1 MSVPARK
8 WALSKR
14 TGSSARRAVLNCLAD
29 WMIGE
34 NAVECWPSI
43 DTIVFE
49 TEMNRKTVMK
59 ATAELVALGL
69 IGKRKVIDIERHC
82 WQTRYT
88 FIGYV
93 PKEWVKAERPGE
105 ELSSH
110 AKESPKNGTYQK
122 RYVPKTE
129 STKNGTEVHTK
140 NGTKVGPKN
149 GTIESPK
156 FGTRTGIEQ
165 GITGIREEGKAHAS
179 RSLPVAPPP
188 PGLDD
193 EAEAEW
199 NDLTARAALEA
210 DSMPED
216 VFSPDAQTPIENIDA
231 RFDTASDSIFGT
243 DTPTENQNAAER
255 KSEAISKPK
264 RRKRVALTLTELPID
279 WRIYCE
285 KTAPELNPDRVWDDF
300 SDFWQNRAKD
310 PFCVD
315 WSRTWQTNIRKL
327 HALPNNDFRK
337 APQLKAEIAQAAQA
351 KPSRFMT
358 AQERYEAELDRLGQI
373 SDEEY
378 YARIDRAG
386 EEFVR
391 RDKERAARLAQEK
404 AKKEKKL

>member
-1 MSVPARK
+1 MSVPARF
-8 WALSKR
+8 WALAQDTK
-14 TGSSARRAVLNCLAD
+14 GSERQVLNCLAD
-29 WMIGE
+29 WMIGDD
-34 NAVECWPSI
+34 AVVCWPSVE
-43 DTIVFE
+43 TIAFE
-49 TEMNRKTVMK
+49 TGCNRQTVMK
-59 ATAELVALGL
+59 ATDSLKQAGL
-69 IGKRKVIDIERHC
+69 ITKKRRLVNDEWRMH
-82 WQTRYT
+82 YT
-88 FIGYV
+88 LVGYV
-93 PKEWVKAERPGE
+93 PTEWVNAERPTLESTKNRKYEKPDFQNPVRTGNRT
-105 ELSSH
+105 S
-110 AKESPKNGTYQK
+110 ESPKNRTSESADF
-122 RYVPKTE
+122 RTLE
-129 STKNGTEVHTK
+129 STKNR
-140 NGTKVGPKN
+140 
-149 GTIESPK
+149 
-156 FGTRTGIEQ
+156 TRTGIEQ
-165 GITGIREEGKAHAS
+165 GITGIRQEGKAHAS

>member
-149 GTIESPK
+149 GD
-156 FGTRTGIEQ
+156 RTGNNRNK
-165 GITGIREEGKAHAS
+165 TGR
-179 RSLPVAPPP
+179 
-188 PGLDD
+188 
-193 EAEAEW
+193 
-199 NDLTARAALEA
+199 
-210 DSMPED
+210 
-216 VFSPDAQTPIENIDA
+216 
-231 RFDTASDSIFGT
+231 
-243 DTPTENQNAAER
+243 
-255 KSEAISKPK
+255 
-264 RRKRVALTLTELPID
+264 
-279 WRIYCE
+279 
-285 KTAPELNPDRVWDDF
+285 
-300 SDFWQNRAKD
+300 
-310 PFCVD
+310 
-315 WSRTWQTNIRKL
+315 
-327 HALPNNDFRK
+327 
-337 APQLKAEIAQAAQA
+337 
-351 KPSRFMT
+351 
-358 AQERYEAELDRLGQI
+358 
-373 SDEEY
+373 
-378 YARIDRAG
+378 
-386 EEFVR
+386 
-391 RDKERAARLAQEK
+391 
-404 AKKEKKL
+404 

>member
-165 GITGIREEGKAHAS
+165 GITGIRQEGKAHAS

-243 DTPTENQNAAER
+243 DTPTENQNAAEC

>member
-165 GITGIREEGKAHAS
+165 GITGIRQEGKAHAS

-193 EAEAEW
+193 EAEAEAEW

-264 RRKRVALTLTELPID
+264 RR
-279 WRIYCE
+279 
-285 KTAPELNPDRVWDDF
+285 
-300 SDFWQNRAKD
+300 
-310 PFCVD
+310 
-315 WSRTWQTNIRKL
+315 
-327 HALPNNDFRK
+327 
-337 APQLKAEIAQAAQA
+337 
-351 KPSRFMT
+351 
-358 AQERYEAELDRLGQI
+358 
-373 SDEEY
+373 
-378 YARIDRAG
+378 
-386 EEFVR
+386 
-391 RDKERAARLAQEK
+391 
-404 AKKEKKL
+404 

>member
-1 MSVPARK
+1 M
-8 WALSKR
+8 
-14 TGSSARRAVLNCLAD
+14 
-29 WMIGE
+29 
-34 NAVECWPSI
+34 
-43 DTIVFE
+43 
-49 TEMNRKTVMK
+49 
-59 ATAELVALGL
+59 
-69 IGKRKVIDIERHC
+69 
-82 WQTRYT
+82 
-88 FIGYV
+88 
-93 PKEWVKAERPGE
+93 
-105 ELSSH
+105 
-110 AKESPKNGTYQK
+110 
-122 RYVPKTE
+122 
-129 STKNGTEVHTK
+129 HTK

-165 GITGIREEGKAHAS
+165 GITGIRQEGKAHAS

-216 VFSPDAQTPIENIDA
+216 VFSPDAQTPVENIEILNA
-231 RFDTASDSIFGT
+231 TASDSIFGT
-243 DTPTENQNAAER
+243 DTPTKDQDASER
-255 KSEAISKPK
+255 KSEGTSKPK

-279 WRIYCE
+279 WRMYCE
-285 KTAPELNPDRVWDDF
+285 RTAPELNPERVWDDF

-310 PFCVD
+310 PLCVD
-315 WSRTWQTNIRKL
+315 WSRTWQTNVRKL

-337 APQLKAEIAQAAQA
+337 APQLKQEIAKAAPP
-351 KPSRFMT
+351 KPSRYMT

-378 YARIDRAG
+378 FARIKRAG

-391 RDKERAARLAQEK
+391 RDQERAARLAQEK
-404 AKKEKKL
+404 AKKEKNQ

>member
-43 DTIVFE
+43 ETIVFE

-105 ELSSH
+105 ELCSH

-122 RYVPKTE
+122 RYIPKTE
-129 STKNGTEVHTK
+129 RPKNGTEVHTK

-165 GITGIREEGKAHAS
+165 GIEQGRVAHACAS
-179 RSLPVAPPP
+179 AVAPPP
-188 PGLDD
+188 SGLDD

-216 VFSPDAQTPIENIDA
+216 VFSPDAQTPCEKIEILNA
-231 RFDTASDSIFGT
+231 TASDSIFGI
-243 DTPTENQNAAER
+243 DTPTKDQNVAER
-255 KSEAISKPK
+255 KSEATSKPK

-279 WRIYCE
+279 WRMYCE
-285 KTAPELNPDRVWDDF
+285 RTAPELDPDRVWDDF

-310 PFCVD
+310 PLCVD

-337 APQLKAEIAQAAQA
+337 APQLKQEIAKAPP

-391 RDKERAARLAQEK
+391 RDQERAARLAQEK
-404 AKKEKKL
+404 AKKEKNL

>member
-1 MSVPARK
+1 M
-8 WALSKR
+8 
-14 TGSSARRAVLNCLAD
+14 
-29 WMIGE
+29 
-34 NAVECWPSI
+34 
-43 DTIVFE
+43 
-49 TEMNRKTVMK
+49 
-59 ATAELVALGL
+59 
-69 IGKRKVIDIERHC
+69 
-82 WQTRYT
+82 
-88 FIGYV
+88 
-93 PKEWVKAERPGE
+93 
-105 ELSSH
+105 
-110 AKESPKNGTYQK
+110 
-122 RYVPKTE
+122 
-129 STKNGTEVHTK
+129 HTK

-165 GITGIREEGKAHAS
+165 GITGIRQEGKAHAS

>member
-1 MSVPARK
+1 M
-8 WALSKR
+8 
-14 TGSSARRAVLNCLAD
+14 RASIRHPIRFLA
-29 WMIGE
+29 
-34 NAVECWPSI
+34 P
-43 DTIVFE
+43 
-49 TEMNRKTVMK
+49 
-59 ATAELVALGL
+59 
-69 IGKRKVIDIERHC
+69 
-82 WQTRYT
+82 
-88 FIGYV
+88 
-93 PKEWVKAERPGE
+93 
-105 ELSSH
+105 
-110 AKESPKNGTYQK
+110 
-122 RYVPKTE
+122 
-129 STKNGTEVHTK
+129 
-140 NGTKVGPKN
+140 
-149 GTIESPK
+149 
-156 FGTRTGIEQ
+156 
-165 GITGIREEGKAHAS
+165 
-179 RSLPVAPPP
+179 
-188 PGLDD
+188 
-193 EAEAEW
+193 
-199 NDLTARAALEA
+199 
-210 DSMPED
+210 
-216 VFSPDAQTPIENIDA
+216 
-231 RFDTASDSIFGT
+231 
-243 DTPTENQNAAER
+243 TPTENQNAAER